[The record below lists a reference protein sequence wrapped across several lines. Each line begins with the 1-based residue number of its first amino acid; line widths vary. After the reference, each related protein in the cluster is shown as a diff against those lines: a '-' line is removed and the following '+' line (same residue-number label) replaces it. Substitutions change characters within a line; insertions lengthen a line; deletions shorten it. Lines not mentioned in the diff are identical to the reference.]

1 MNDSRLPFSSYDETS
16 GAMLKAW
23 AVEDTGTW
31 DVDVK
36 RGMDFADDLS
46 RLAKTDENDALTVRV
61 IRGATKKRD
70 GVSTGFMFRLAE
82 MMRSSTPAML
92 TIITT
97 GMYL

>member
-31 DVDVK
+31 DQDVN
-36 RGMDFADDLS
+36 RGKNFADDLS
-46 RLAKTDENDALTVRV
+46 RLVKNDENDALTVRV
-61 IRGATKKRD
+61 IRGACKKRD

-82 MMRSSTPAML
+82 MLRASNLMLLAMISAGFHL
-92 TIITT
+92 
-97 GMYL
+97 